1 MVNHSEGEYV
11 NRKGNHINGLEG
23 FLGYL
28 KRQLS
33 SRGGI
38 RKKESLFSTNIWR
51 YNKKIINRRKN
62 LAFLKG
68 CFTIFLS
75 K

>member
-11 NRKGNHINGLEG
+11 NRKGSYINGLEE
-23 FLGYL
+23 FWGYL

-38 RKKESLFSTNIWR
+38 KKEKRALYLSPIFGDIIKKLSTEEKIWH
-51 YNKKIINRRKN
+51 
-62 LAFLKG
+62 F
-68 CFTIFLS
+68 
-75 K
+75 